1 MGTTTPR
8 LSAAEVKGLFEKL
21 SNWGRW
27 GKDDQRG
34 ALNFI
39 TLQKRAAAG
48 RLVQSG
54 ETVSMALPLATAS
67 GPDNPTPVTHVMLYS
82 GPGLAAA
89 LDYFAIAPHGM
100 AFTHLDALCHVFWE
114 RKMYNGFSSNEVG
127 RWGTRKCGIDVA
139 RDGIVSRGVLL
150 DIARLKN
157 VEWMEL
163 GERIFPEDL
172 DAAESAHRVRVE
184 EGDVLLVRT
193 GRMARQKKL
202 GAWDS
207 RNEGM
212 AGLIRVVCRGYTSGA
227 SRCWDATE

>member
-27 GKDDQRG
+27 GKDD
-34 ALNFI
+34 
-39 TLQKRAAAG
+39 
-48 RLVQSG
+48 
-54 ETVSMALPLATAS
+54 E
-67 GPDNPTPVTHVMLYS
+67 
-82 GPGLAAA
+82 
-89 LDYFAIAPHGM
+89 
-100 AFTHLDALCHVFWE
+100 
-114 RKMYNGFSSNEVG
+114 
-127 RWGTRKCGIDVA
+127 

-150 DIARLKN
+150 AIARLKN
-157 VEWMEL
+157 VEWMAL
-163 GERIFPEDL
+163 GERVFPEDL
-172 DAAESAHRVRVE
+172 DAAERAHRVRVE

-212 AGLIRVVCRGYTSGA
+212 AGLDPSCLP
-227 SRCWDATE
+227 W

>member
-27 GKDDQRG
+27 GKDDERG

-54 ETVSMALPLATAS
+54 ETVAMALPLATTS

-89 LDYFAIAPHGM
+89 LVVLAPAAPVAELLEQALHFGGAEPGCAGAHRPLPNRFVRRPAIPVSGSRCA
-100 AFTHLDALCHVFWE
+100 ALT
-114 RKMYNGFSSNEVG
+114 S
-127 RWGTRKCGIDVA
+127 A
-139 RDGIVSRGVLL
+139 RMLRCLSQL
-150 DIARLKN
+150 IAR
-157 VEWMEL
+157 
-163 GERIFPEDL
+163 
-172 DAAESAHRVRVE
+172 
-184 EGDVLLVRT
+184 
-193 GRMARQKKL
+193 
-202 GAWDS
+202 
-207 RNEGM
+207 
-212 AGLIRVVCRGYTSGA
+212 AG
-227 SRCWDATE
+227 